1 MLWKTRQFIDNLFV
15 NDDLAYETLS
25 DDVTFNWPGFGME
38 DIVGKDNL
46 RKFFSEDGPD
56 KIIEQKINNLI
67 AEGNTVIGDGTIVT
81 KRNGKVETSHFA
93 DVYTVENGKITK
105 AHSYMVMD
113 KSNEDQKYSWKMS
126 G

>member
-1 MLWKTRQFIDNLFV
+1 MENKAIVKQFIDNLFV

-25 DDVTFNWPGFGME
+25 DDVIFNWPGFGME
-38 DIVGKDNL
+38 DIVGKENL

-56 KIIEQKINNLI
+56 KVIEQKINNLI

-81 KRNGKVETSHFA
+81 ERNGKVETSHFA

-113 KSNEDQKYSWKMS
+113 KSNEDQK
-126 G
+126 